1 MMGREVVDFLQTV
14 VTCMNSRT
22 AYRRDDARRSLYT
35 AAAIGWS
42 PEFAEKILPHA
53 KEIMRRRG
61 AHYSASEDRWKN
73 FRAACR
79 VNGVDEG
86 PENMSYYAA
95 MFAMKHLAY
104 ILTVAEGQ
112 ESTEEKLLE
121 SFADVYNYCLICDE
135 ILKEEE

>member
-1 MMGREVVDFLQTV
+1 MIDRAVVGLLQTV
-14 VTCMNSRT
+14 VFCMNSRT
-22 AYRRDDARRSLYT
+22 PSSRDDARSSLHT

-42 PEFAEKILPHA
+42 PEFAEKIQAHA
-53 KEIMRRRG
+53 QEIMRRRG
-61 AHYSASEDRWKN
+61 MHYAASEDRWKN

-86 PENMSYYAA
+86 PANMAYYAA

-112 ESTEEKLLE
+112 ESTDEKLLE
-121 SFADVYNYCLICDE
+121 SFADAYNYCLICDE
-135 ILKEEE
+135 ILKGNE